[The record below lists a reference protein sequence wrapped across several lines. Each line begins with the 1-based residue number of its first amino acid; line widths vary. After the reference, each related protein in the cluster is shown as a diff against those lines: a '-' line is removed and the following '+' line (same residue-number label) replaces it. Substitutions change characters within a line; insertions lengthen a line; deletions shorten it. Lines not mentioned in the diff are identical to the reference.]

1 MQVKNIL
8 SAVGIILLAAGCNNV
23 DFQKTKGGMPY
34 KLFASKNGKKIDSGT
49 IVKAHVLQKIK
60 DSVVMSS
67 YTSMPVYFPVQ
78 PSQASYDISEVFLS
92 LKEGDSVYA
101 AQVMDTFIKRNPEIV
116 RQTNYKNGDQITT
129 SIKILKVFGTQQ
141 EAMKDEETERT
152 AFANK
157 EQEAV
162 KDYIKKKNIN
172 AQPVGKGTYVEILEP
187 GSGPNIDSG
196 KYVTVKYKG
205 QTFSGIVFDSNIDST
220 FGHTEPMGFTVGTVG
235 PGGMIKG
242 FDDGIQ
248 LLKKGGKGRFYI
260 PSMLAYG
267 PQPPSKDIKPFENLI
282 FEVEV
287 LDILDKAPAQ
297 PQMQQPV
304 DPRTQIPK

>member
-1 MQVKNIL
+1 MQLKNIL
-8 SAVGIILLAAGCNNV
+8 YVTGIILLAAGCNNV

-78 PSQASYDISEVFLS
+78 PSQATYDISEVFLS

-116 RQTNYKNGDQITT
+116 RQTAYKNGDQITT

-141 EAMKDEETERT
+141 EAMKDEESERT

-157 EQEAV
+157 EQKTV
-162 KDYIKKKNIN
+162 KDYIQKKNVN
-172 AQPVGKGTYVEILEP
+172 AQQVGKGTYVEILEP
-187 GSGPNIDSG
+187 GTGASVDSG

-205 QTFSGIVFDSNIDST
+205 QTFSGIVFDSNLDST
-220 FGHTEPMGFTVGTVG
+220 FGHTEPMGFTVGTNQ
-235 PGGMIKG
+235 MIKG
-242 FDDGIQ
+242 FDEGIQ

-282 FEVEV
+282 FDVEV
-287 LDILDKAPAQ
+287 IDILDKAPAQ

>member
-1 MQVKNIL
+1 MQVKNIFYL
-8 SAVGIILLAAGCNNV
+8 TGIILLAAGCNNV

-34 KLFASKNGKKIDSGT
+34 KLFASKNGKKIDTGN

-60 DSVVMSS
+60 DSVVFSS
-67 YTSMPVYFPVQ
+67 YASMPVYFPVN
-78 PSQASYDISEVFLS
+78 PSQATYDISEVFLS

-116 RQTNYKNGDQITT
+116 KQTAYKNGDKITT
-129 SIKILKVFGTQQ
+129 AIKILKVFATEE
-141 EAMKDEETERT
+141 EAKMDEEAGRS
-152 AFANK
+152 AFLQK
-157 EQEAV
+157 EQAAV
-162 KDYIKKKNIN
+162 KDYISKKNIN

-187 GSGPNIDSG
+187 GTGADVDSG

-205 QTFSGIVFDSNIDST
+205 QTFSGKVFDSNMDST